1 MKQIVL
7 VFLLLIPTYALAKE
21 AANAALLSQNV
32 STQAN
37 QTPTQTEPT
46 VVKWGTDVWP
56 NYTNRD
62 GTGFYHE
69 LLSAIYSEPQY
80 SLRVDYF
87 PWQRTLK
94 NLATGEIDLTGSLPK
109 SASFYQ
115 SKWPVINEDINVVLL
130 NDDALNSDYLSSN
143 VGAYRAGYE
152 DDVFYAA
159 LPKSAKGVPVESA
172 EQALALL
179 KKGKVDYFVDL
190 RSIIT
195 PLMDKEQTDQ
205 GSLVKVRTIGRY
217 KLYWSFVYNEQGQ
230 RLKRHFDDQIE
241 ILRNNGVLQ
250 SMYEKYNLE
259 LPVKE

>member
-7 VFLLLIPTYALAKE
+7 VFLLLIPAYALAKE
-21 AANAALLSQNV
+21 AAKAALLSQNV
-32 STQAN
+32 YTQAK

-56 NYTNRD
+56 NYTDRD

-69 LLSAIYSEPQY
+69 LLSAIYSEPEY
-80 SLRVDYF
+80 SLRVEYF

-115 SKWPVINEDINVVLL
+115 SKWPVINEDINVVSL
-130 NDDALNSDYLSSN
+130 NDEAINSGYLSSN

-190 RSIIT
+190 RSIII

-217 KLYWSFVYNEQGQ
+217 KLYWSFVYNEQGK

-241 ILRNNGVLQ
+241 ILRSNGVLQ

>member
-7 VFLLLIPTYALAKE
+7 VFLLLIPAYALAKE
-21 AANAALLSQNV
+21 AANAALLSRNV
-32 STQAN
+32 SAQA
-37 QTPTQTEPT
+37 QPT

-80 SLRVDYF
+80 SLRVEYF

-109 SASFYQ
+109 TGAFYQ
-115 SKWPVINEDINVVLL
+115 SKWPVLTEDINVVSL
-130 NDDALNSDYLSSN
+130 NDDAINSGYLSSN

-190 RSIIT
+190 CSIIT

-230 RLKRHFDDQIE
+230 RLKRHCDDQIE

>member
-1 MKQIVL
+1 V
-7 VFLLLIPTYALAKE
+7 
-21 AANAALLSQNV
+21 LSQNV
-32 STQAN
+32 STQAK

-56 NYTNRD
+56 NYTDRD

-69 LLSAIYSEPQY
+69 LLSAIYAEPQY
-80 SLRVDYF
+80 SLIVEYF

-94 NLATGEIDLTGSLPK
+94 NLATGKIDLTGSLPK
-109 SASFYQ
+109 SASFHQ
-115 SKWPVINEDINVVLL
+115 SKWPVINEDINVVSL
-130 NDDALNSDYLSSN
+130 NDDAINSSYLTSN

-190 RSIIT
+190 RSIII
-195 PLMDKEQTDQ
+195 PLTDKEQTDQ
-205 GSLVKVRTIGRY
+205 GSLVKVRKIGRY
-217 KLYWSFVYNEQGQ
+217 KLYWSFVFNEHGQ